1 MLAPPTPIKG
11 ERQGTLLCHDAVSRS
26 ALAGLTQ
33 PGSVPVKQGVGFIL
47 LVSIPVCSSQGDQ
60 EETLNSG
67 MFHWAPES
75 ANQDG
80 RELLGLPKSLLL
92 CTYLSDP

>member
-1 MLAPPTPIKG
+1 ML
-11 ERQGTLLCHDAVSRS
+11 E
-26 ALAGLTQ
+26 GLTQ
-33 PGSVPVKQGVGFIL
+33 PGSMPVKQEVGFIL
-47 LVSIPVCSSQGDQ
+47 LVSTPTCSSQGDQ

-67 MFHWAPES
+67 MFHWALES

-80 RELLGLPKSLLL
+80 RELLGPAESLLL